1 MGSNNAAAA
10 GPLQGLRIV
19 EFAGLGPC
27 PLAGMLLADM
37 GADVIVIDRAAA
49 PGAAVLERVATDR
62 NKRSIV
68 LNLKH
73 PDGLQA
79 AWRLLE
85 SADALIEGFRP
96 GVMERLGLG
105 PDAVAARHPR
115 LVYGRVTGWGQGGPL
130 AQAAG
135 HDLNYVALTGAL
147 DLSRRDAAAPTLPPT
162 LLGDMAGGA
171 MFLAFGLVC
180 ALMEAQRSGRG
191 QVVDAAMVD
200 GVAALSALV
209 RHMRGSAWWPRQ
221 RAHNVLLGSAPF
233 YDAYECA
240 DGRFVTLAA
249 LEPPFYAE
257 LLRRLGLDDED
268 PARQHEH
275 ARWPA
280 LKARIAALM
289 RTQPR
294 AHWCALLEGSDACF
308 APVLSLEEAET
319 HPHNAARGVYVNV
332 DGQVQPA
339 PAPRLSRTP
348 AREAGPAPQA
358 GQHGAELLRELGYGD
373 AAVAALRDA
382 GACG

>member
-1 MGSNNAAAA
+1 MGRPPAA

-37 GADVIVIDRAAA
+37 GADVIVVERAAA
-49 PGAAVLERVATDR
+49 PGAGLERAATDR

-68 LNLKH
+68 LDLKQAQ
-73 PDGLQA
+73 GLQA

-96 GVMERLGLG
+96 GVMERLGLS
-105 PDAVAARHPR
+105 PQAVAARRPR
-115 LVYGRVTGWGQGGPL
+115 LVYGRVTGWGQTGPL

-135 HDLNYVALTGAL
+135 HDLNYVALSGVL
-147 DLSRRDAAAPTLPPT
+147 SLSRREGAAPVIPPT
-162 LLGDMAGGA
+162 IVGDMAGGA
-171 MFLAFGLVC
+171 MFLAFGVVC
-180 ALMEAQRSGRG
+180 ALMEAQRSGLG

-209 RHMRGSAWWPRQ
+209 RHMRGSAWWPQ
-221 RAHNVLLGSAPF
+221 ERAHNLLLGSAPF

-249 LEPPFYAE
+249 IEPPFYAE
-257 LLRRLGLDDED
+257 LLRRLGLHDED

-308 APVLSLEEAET
+308 APVLEPDEAENHT
-319 HPHNAARGVYVNV
+319 HNVARGVYVNV
-332 DGQVQPA
+332 DGETQPA

-348 AREAGPAPQA
+348 ARAPGPAPQRGEHTDA
-358 GQHGAELLRELGYGD
+358 LLHELGYGD
-373 AAVAALRDA
+373 AAVAALRA
-382 GACG
+382 GGACA